1 MKQVYLFKYGLTVLL
16 LICAISVFAQNK
28 PFTGKVIDEKAEP
41 LPGATVHIKG
51 TNQSTTTDAKGV
63 FSFPNK
69 GQSAIAVT
77 ITFVGYDVF
86 NKTIAVT
93 DERPVIQLVPNQK
106 TLSEIIVVGYN
117 SVKKTDLVGSVSS
130 ISAQDLNPGPSTNP
144 LEQLAGK
151 AAGVNITSTG
161 SEPGVAP
168 TVRIRGITSLE
179 GGNDPLVIVD
189 GIQGDMTLLNQVPPS
204 EIENVQVLKDAVAT
218 AQYGSRGAAGV
229 IIITTKR
236 TQVGK
241 TSVEYTENTSLDV
254 IAKTLHELNAAQW
267 TQEAAAL
274 GVDASANHGSNT
286 DWFNL
291 LTQNGV
297 TQNHTLAFG
306 GATDEFN
313 YRASL
318 SAIDQ
323 TGIVINSN
331 YHKYIGRI
339 VATQKAL
346 NDKLTLTMNLNSGV
360 NNTTYSP
367 TGVGPVSYQSNLISQ
382 TYISRPTDPVYN
394 TDGSYYIDPNV
405 FQYVNPYA
413 VAKTVKNVDDFDN
426 LFGSLRADLDI
437 YKGLTAGWFG
447 SWRKTDENTG
457 YYAPAASTLTNAI
470 AYDGIANINNKHTDE
485 KLMDINLKYAHDF
498 GKSHFD
504 VQGIYEWQ
512 RQTYFGDFAQARG
525 FINDIATY
533 NALQAGTFADAQ
545 PGDVSSYKN
554 DRTLVSFIGLA
565 NYNYNHE
572 YYLTASIR
580 RDGSSVFGANNKFAN
595 FPSAGVSW
603 KIDQEDFIKD
613 QNVISSLKLRA
624 GYGETGN
631 QQGIQP
637 QNSLALVGLAG
648 TTYFGG
654 QVIPYYAATQNNNPN
669 LKWETK
675 KQADA
680 GLDFGL
686 FNDRLTGTVDVYTAN
701 TDNLLFNYAVPVEG
715 PFNYPTFLT
724 NLGSIQNRGIELSLS
739 YAVIRNDKMTFT
751 LAGNGSLMQ
760 SKVLSLGGDI
770 EGVNVPTNYV
780 GTNTPNAYLVVGKPI
795 DTYLI
800 LHHTG
805 VDATGAETVAGEVN
819 GQVDQSAQSA
829 ARVDE
834 GQALPKYDYAFTPS
848 FSYKNFD
855 VSMVWRGAGG
865 NKIYNSVRSTLSL
878 LQNIGKS
885 NVLES
890 AVAEGIHSSSFA
902 SDEWLESGNYLR
914 FQNLSFGY
922 RFNVANNKYIS
933 SLRVSL
939 TGQNLLTITK
949 YTGLD
954 PEVNT
959 TGGGAQGL
967 GNTGYQDSSGNDA
980 GVYPLTRTFS
990 AGLDIVLK

>member
-1 MKQVYLFKYGLTVLL
+1 MKQVYLFKYGLTLLL

-28 PFTGKVIDEKAEP
+28 PFTGKVVDETAQP

-51 TNQSTTTDAKGV
+51 SNQTTTTDAKGI
-63 FSFPNK
+63 FSFPNS
-69 GQSAIAVT
+69 GQSAIVVE
-77 ITFVGYDVF
+77 ITFVGYDEMD
-86 NKTIAVT
+86 KTIVAT
-93 DERPVIQLVPNQK
+93 DTRPTIQLVPNQK
-106 TLSEIIVVGYN
+106 SLNEVVVVGYS
-117 SVKKTDLVGSVSS
+117 SVKKTDLIGSVSS
-130 ISAQDLNPGPSTNP
+130 VSSKDLNPGPTTNP

-161 SEPGVAP
+161 SEPGVPP

-189 GIQGDMTLLNQVPPS
+189 GVQGDMTLLNQVPPS
-204 EIENVQVLKDAVAT
+204 EIASVQILKDAVST

-229 IIITTKR
+229 LIVTTKR
-236 TQVGK
+236 TPAGK
-241 TSVEYTENTSLDV
+241 TSVEVTENTSLDV

-291 LTQNGV
+291 LTRDGV

-313 YRASL
+313 YRASI

-331 YHKYIGRI
+331 YHKYIGTL

-346 NDKLTLTMNLNSGV
+346 NDKLTLTMNLNSGIT
-360 NNTTYSP
+360 NTTYSP
-367 TGVGPVSYQSNLISQ
+367 TGVGPVAYQSNLISQ

-413 VAKTVKNVDDFDN
+413 VAKTVKNDDNFDN

-437 YKGLTAGWFG
+437 YKGLSAGWFG

-457 YYAPAASTLTNAI
+457 YYAPASSTLTNAI
-470 AYDGIANINNKHTDE
+470 AYNGIANINNKHTDE
-485 KLMDINLKYAHDF
+485 KLMDIYLKYNHDF

-504 VQGIYEWQ
+504 AQAIYEWQ

-533 NALQAGTFADAQ
+533 NALQAGTFADAM

-554 DRTLVSFIGLA
+554 DRTLVSYIGLA
-565 NYNYNHE
+565 NYNYDHK
-572 YYLTASIR
+572 YYLTASFR
-580 RDGSSVFGANNKFAN
+580 RDGSSVFGANNKFAS
-595 FPSAGVSW
+595 FPSAGVAW
-603 KIDQEDFIKD
+603 KIDQEDFMKD
-613 QNVISSLKLRA
+613 QNTISTLKLRA
-624 GYGETGN
+624 GYGVTGN
-631 QQGIQP
+631 QQGLQP
-637 QNSLALVGLAG
+637 QGSLALVGLGG
-648 TTYFGG
+648 TTFFGG
-654 QVIPYYAATQNNNPN
+654 QTIPYYAATQNANPN

-675 KQADA
+675 KQTDA

-701 TDNLLFNYAVPVEG
+701 TDNLLYDYQVSISGNILVPNYLA
-715 PFNYPTFLT
+715 
-724 NLGSIQNRGIELSLS
+724 NLGSLQNRGLELSLS
-739 YAVIRNDKMTFT
+739 YAVIRNDKMTLT
-751 LAGNGSLMQ
+751 LAGNGSLMEN
-760 SKVLSLGGDI
+760 KILSLGGNI
-770 EGVNVPTNYV
+770 EGKDYPTNYV

-805 VDATGAETVAGEVN
+805 VDATGAETVEGEVN
-819 GQVDQSAQSA
+819 GQIDQSAQSK

-890 AVAEGIHSSSFA
+890 AVGEGIHSSSFA

-939 TGQNLLTITK
+939 TAQNLLTITK

-959 TGGGAQGL
+959 TGGAQAIGS
-967 GNTGYQDSSGNDA
+967 TTYQDSSGTDA
-980 GVYPLTRTFS
+980 GVYPLTRTYS